1 MFIDLHK
8 LIMHKAFLALLVST
22 GCAMMGDVPRMRFP
36 QKRSNDISKVRETT
50 NAEGFSCCFNEDCA
64 ARTVCSLTR
73 AAHISATGALLPKK
87 QKRYPTQQPWP
98 RTLHG
103 HSIVSV
109 MSNHGNQVILS
120 DSNRTP
126 IVQIVVWF
134 CLVTSFLAVVTH
146 AGIKLFV
153 FRAVKA
159 ESVLLLVSLVSS
171 KTYWARCN
179 AVDCTP
185 RYFASHSQRLC

>member
-73 AAHISATGALLPKK
+73 AAHISTTGALLPKN
-87 QKRYPTQQPWP
+87 KRDIRLNNLGRGLFMDNLLCQ
-98 RTLHG
+98 
-103 HSIVSV
+103 SC
-109 MSNHGNQVILS
+109 
-120 DSNRTP
+120 
-126 IVQIVVWF
+126 QIMG
-134 CLVTSFLAVVTH
+134 T
-146 AGIKLFV
+146 K
-153 FRAVKA
+153 
-159 ESVLLLVSLVSS
+159 
-171 KTYWARCN
+171 
-179 AVDCTP
+179 
-185 RYFASHSQRLC
+185 